1 MPPIDTTQLA
11 GQISNYENLGAGII
25 QALMDLYGAGMSEY
39 QKLHAQAVAAGI
51 NPAAIQAALVKTVA
65 KLQADF
71 AASGADADPLGLIDQ
86 SGNVI
91 PITTTTTPPAPTP
104 PAATPSFTTAYATQ
118 QAAEDA
124 RTLLAPPDN
133 DPGRTGVFRH
143 DDGTYWLVTTQGA
156 PGPFLGT
163 KVG

>member
-51 NPAAIQAALVKTVA
+51 NPVAIQAALVKTVA

-86 SGNVI
+86 QGNVI
-91 PITTTTTPPAPTP
+91 PITPNPNPVTLP

-124 RTLLAPPDN
+124 RALLAPPDN
-133 DPGRTGVFRH
+133 DPARTGVFRH